1 MQNISKAIKA
11 FNLIGLFLLGVMTST
26 IVHATQNGICI
37 DKKNH
42 GVYQNTLSRTA
53 GCISFHFDHKSNAV
67 LLTSSKPQHNKY
79 NVIKI
84 SPERSPALNNEVE
97 HMGFFTQKPILIGN
111 TEYIPLI
118 YSMRTH
124 SGSFSGECGT
134 GVEDY
139 LAVISL
145 TSTGHFKKVFSHLIS
160 SCAQSLSYDDN
171 ATRQP
176 NGAVY
181 VQDEY
186 IYFDW
191 YIHPDFENAPIGKIH
206 LSDGQIEYVGGIK
219 NQALK
224 N

>member
-1 MQNISKAIKA
+1 MQNISKIIKA
-11 FNLIGLFLLGVMTST
+11 FNLIGFFLLGVMTST
-26 IVHATQNGICI
+26 IVHATQNGVCL
-37 DKKNH
+37 DNKNH
-42 GVYQNTLSRTA
+42 GVYQNTLSQTA

-67 LLTSSKPQHNKY
+67 LLTSSKPQSNKY
-79 NVIKI
+79 TVIKI

-97 HMGFFTQKPILIGN
+97 HMGFFTQKPVLIGN

-124 SGSFSGECGT
+124 SGSFGGECGA

-145 TSTGHFKKVFSHLIS
+145 TKNAHFQKVFSRLIS
-160 SCAQSLSYDDN
+160 SCAQSLTYDEN
-171 ATRQP
+171 ATRQQ

-181 VQDEY
+181 VQGEY
-186 IYFDW
+186 IYIDW
-191 YIHPDFENAPIGKIH
+191 YIYPDFEKAPIGKIH
-206 LSDGQIEYVGGIK
+206 LLDGQIEYIDGIK
-219 NQALK
+219 NKDLS